1 MSRWWALLA
10 LVFLAAACGDAGGTA
25 QISPSPSAKT
35 TASASSKPA
44 GTPKVF
50 RIGAAKNVTT
60 TASGTMTVT
69 SSGTGSMTIQLNI
82 KGLAANSSHVSHI
95 HRGSCT
101 QTGGIAF
108 ALNQVVADGNGDATT
123 RTTLKATYPP
133 TTGTLYVVVH
143 AGPDMQG
150 SNSSYLLCGN
160 LF

>member
-1 MSRWWALLA
+1 MALLA
-10 LVFLAAACGDAGGTA
+10 LLLFATACGEAGGTA
-25 QISPSPSAKT
+25 QNSPSPT
-35 TASASSKPA
+35 VTPTASAKLQ

-50 RIGAAKNVTT
+50 RIAAARNVVTS
-60 TASGTMTVT
+60 ASGTMTVT
-69 SSGTGSMTIQLNI
+69 SSGSGSMTIQLNI

-123 RTTLKATYPP
+123 RTTLKATFPP

-143 AGPDMQG
+143 AGADMQG

>member
-1 MSRWWALLA
+1 MSRWTALLA
-10 LVFLAAACGDAGGTA
+10 LVVLSIACGATDGTA
-25 QISPSPSAKT
+25 QGSPSPSQST
-35 TASASSKPA
+35 PSASAKPQ

-50 RIGAAKNVTT
+50 RIAAAKKVVTS
-60 TASGTMTVT
+60 ASGTMTVT
-69 SSGTGSMTIQLNI
+69 SSGSGSTTIQLNI

-95 HRGSCT
+95 HRGSCS

-108 ALNQVVADGNGDATT
+108 ALNQVVADGNGDAIT
-123 RTTLKATYPP
+123 RTTLKVTFPP

-143 AGPDMQG
+143 AGADMQG

>member
-1 MSRWWALLA
+1 MSRWTALLA
-10 LVFLAAACGDAGGTA
+10 LVLLGVACGAAGGSA
-25 QISPSPSAKT
+25 QGSPSPSGNA
-35 TASASSKPA
+35 TASASPKPV
-44 GTPKVF
+44 GTPRVF
-50 RIGAAKNVTT
+50 RIGAARNVTT
-60 TASGTMTVT
+60 TATGTMTVT

-82 KGLAANSSHVSHI
+82 KGLAPNSSHVSHI

-101 QTGGIAF
+101 QTGNIAF

-123 RTTLKATYPP
+123 RTTLKATFPP
-133 TTGTLYVVVH
+133 TSGTLYVVVH